1 MANIGEPVTALLQLD
16 ASGFEQGIKTSTSAL
31 TKFANSF
38 KKLNEAKPAI
48 AVAQL
53 TDALYS
59 LESSLK
65 MVDGINTKSL
75 ATFSKLANAINTMAN
90 GLKKLQSSSLDTE
103 QSINTMN
110 KIFKSFQGTLQNTT
124 VKVEGVTNV
133 VRQLTG
139 QFGVTKARSQET
151 RLSFDE
157 MSNAMLKLA
166 GHISVYG
173 EGLHKTSIEQ
183 DKVRATTQML
193 KKEYGLSGE
202 KLVQVREQLLQSIV
216 VTQQYAQSLN
226 MPIVNMNKLEAEL
239 QQLALGVEKFNAISN
254 QNYQASTRIA
264 MSDKE
269 LAMRK
274 QELTQKYGLYT
285 SAMERNKSAMN
296 SSVNATN
303 KLSSASSRLGKVLGS
318 VKSMGMLVGS
328 MFAWNFSHNL
338 LVATNETIQAK
349 SEMEGYFKMLNFGQS
364 DIDHFNNALDRT
376 VSRFQRVNKYSLGET
391 ISSIGVEF
399 KLSTTEMEK
408 AMSVT
413 SMITSEY
420 LRAGRNANEASLAV
434 KDVLQGQFQRLSRET
449 GVKGEQLKEAGWSGD
464 TNDVLGLMEALEK
477 VGKDRGWDVFA
488 EKANSLNDIVTILQ
502 NRFGEWSADMVYSV
516 QPMIVGTFNAI
527 MDVGSMLGSAIQG
540 IWNALTNNPILSTIA
555 KVSALFFAIKNV
567 TLAMVSWRTG
577 AGLAQ
582 MAQLGLRNSIIAT
595 ILGLEAETVAENG
608 LSKAIAMKNT
618 GLTAEKVA
626 YLSSRD
632 AIFAKI
638 LGWDMEKVAENGLV
652 NTINASIIAKEAQ
665 TIATVEQTG
674 ANLGFTGA
682 LGAVIAGETIAEGT
696 TLTLAESIGV
706 LTGVMMT
713 NPIVLFAEAL
723 LALGAAFY
731 VATGG

>member
-110 KIFKSFQGTLQNTT
+110 NIFKAFQGTLQNTT

-139 QFGVTKARSQET
+139 QFGVTKSRSQET

-173 EGLHKTSIEQ
+173 EGLHQTSIAQ

-274 QELTQKYGLYT
+274 
-285 SAMERNKSAMN
+285 
-296 SSVNATN
+296 
-303 KLSSASSRLGKVLGS
+303 AS
-318 VKSMGMLVGS
+318 
-328 MFAWNFSHNL
+328 
-338 LVATNETIQAK
+338 
-349 SEMEGYFKMLNFGQS
+349 
-364 DIDHFNNALDRT
+364 
-376 VSRFQRVNKYSLGET
+376 
-391 ISSIGVEF
+391 
-399 KLSTTEMEK
+399 
-408 AMSVT
+408 
-413 SMITSEY
+413 
-420 LRAGRNANEASLAV
+420 
-434 KDVLQGQFQRLSRET
+434 DV
-449 GVKGEQLKEAGWSGD
+449 
-464 TNDVLGLMEALEK
+464 
-477 VGKDRGWDVFA
+477 
-488 EKANSLNDIVTILQ
+488 
-502 NRFGEWSADMVYSV
+502 
-516 QPMIVGTFNAI
+516 
-527 MDVGSMLGSAIQG
+527 
-540 IWNALTNNPILSTIA
+540 
-555 KVSALFFAIKNV
+555 
-567 TLAMVSWRTG
+567 
-577 AGLAQ
+577 
-582 MAQLGLRNSIIAT
+582 
-595 ILGLEAETVAENG
+595 
-608 LSKAIAMKNT
+608 
-618 GLTAEKVA
+618 
-626 YLSSRD
+626 
-632 AIFAKI
+632 
-638 LGWDMEKVAENGLV
+638 
-652 NTINASIIAKEAQ
+652 
-665 TIATVEQTG
+665 
-674 ANLGFTGA
+674 
-682 LGAVIAGETIAEGT
+682 
-696 TLTLAESIGV
+696 
-706 LTGVMMT
+706 
-713 NPIVLFAEAL
+713 
-723 LALGAAFY
+723 
-731 VATGG
+731 